1 MNLHRPNRLRLSA
14 LGPVSGWQRDRFF
27 CCRGTK
33 ATGSF
38 VVAAQKR
45 ELRRISRLL
54 LQGRSSPAPAWQL
67 GGPKPEVGEIG
78 ARRRRWGRGGPAA
91 APPCPLE
98 RRASCCSVPASHRAP
113 SAAPDPTGGG
123 GGGWAAPEV
132 GEMGGAGGGGEDDA
146 GGEQRGASPRG
157 GSTQGAEV
165 AAPSGTSAV
174 KGWR

>member
-98 RRASCCSVPASHRAP
+98 RRASCCSVSASHRAP

-157 GSTQGAEV
+157 GSTQGADV